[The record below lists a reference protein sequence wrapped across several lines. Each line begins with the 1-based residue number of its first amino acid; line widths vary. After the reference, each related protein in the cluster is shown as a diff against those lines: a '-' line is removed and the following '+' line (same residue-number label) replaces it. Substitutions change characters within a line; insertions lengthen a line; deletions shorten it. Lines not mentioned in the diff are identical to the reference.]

1 MESRGASLRPG
12 ARARLAGLWLAR
24 TSIAISL
31 IVVGARS
38 LDVQIALPD
47 ASVGA
52 PGALEIRA
60 ATRPPDVGGDPSLI
74 PSLALPSRL
83 IPPPGTVTKSSLQPS
98 AAGALVP
105 GVASRSLA
113 WQLAR
118 PPALRL
124 LAARAPRP
132 AAASLQPRPSAGTPA
147 GATALPPI
155 QAAALAPPPSAQAGS
170 PSTIASPSP
179 APITARPSPRPD
191 PSPPT
196 TPRPPIAH
204 TPAPA
209 EPPSAERTRR
219 SLSSAENRAPPAQA
233 RADRPL
239 ADTR

>member
-24 TSIAISL
+24 TSIAVSL

-47 ASVGA
+47 ASAG
-52 PGALEIRA
+52 PRGALEIRA

-83 IPPPGTVTKSSLQPS
+83 IPPPGTVMESSSQPS

-105 GVASRSLA
+105 VIASRSLA

-132 AAASLQPRPSAGTPA
+132 AAASLQLRPSAGAPA
-147 GATALPPI
+147 GAS
-155 QAAALAPPPSAQAGS
+155 APPPSQAPPSAPPPSPRAGS
-170 PSTIASPSP
+170 PTPIATPTP

-209 EPPSAERTRR
+209 EPPSADRTRR
-219 SLSSAENRAPPAQA
+219 SLSSAENRAPPAPA
-233 RADRPL
+233 RAVRPL